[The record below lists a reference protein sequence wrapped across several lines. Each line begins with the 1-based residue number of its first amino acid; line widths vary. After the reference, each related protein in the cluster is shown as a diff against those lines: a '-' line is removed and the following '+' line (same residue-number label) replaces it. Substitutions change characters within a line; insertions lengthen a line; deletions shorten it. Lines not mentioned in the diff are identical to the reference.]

1 MESICAPSS
10 IQFFPLPLT
19 AIDISLRNHFSSPWV
34 WKNEHGQP
42 EDESGSWM
50 GIWMREFPGSRLK
63 SKSKQNK
70 LKTKSIYD
78 MLGIKKYHDEKENED
93 KGVRVIE
100 HSH

>member
-1 MESICAPSS
+1 MDER
-10 IQFFPLPLT
+10 
-19 AIDISLRNHFSSPWV
+19 ISR
-34 WKNEHGQP
+34 
-42 EDESGSWM
+42 
-50 GIWMREFPGSRLK
+50 
-63 SKSKQNK
+63 KQTQIKIKTKQTNK